1 MLRRKRYYSF
11 ISFAIFV
18 LSLQGVLL
26 YSQDNIVNV
35 VKVSPSDTIVAHIN
49 DVFKIEIKIQ
59 NVTGL
64 HIIHTELGFDPA
76 YLKLISTEEGPF
88 LSSEGQVTF
97 FYPVVDSTA
106 GTIIT
111 DHSILGAFFI
121 SGSGTQMKMLFRA
134 LKEGSTNITLSN
146 VQMRDV
152 DNADISPV
160 NVENGSVQIG
170 TSAVRDRKKAVSLPE
185 TIILYKNYPNPFNP
199 STHIN
204 YELLRDGLVKFQVYD
219 LKGRVILTLV
229 DEYQRKG
236 QHQVCWNGHGHF
248 GNTVHS
254 GIYIFRIQSGTFCTS
269 EKGLLMK

>member
-1 MLRRKRYYSF
+1 MLRRKIYYSF
-11 ISFAIFV
+11 IHFTIFV
-18 LSLQGVLL
+18 LSLQGAFL
-26 YSQDNIVNV
+26 YSQDNV
-35 VKVSPSDTIVAHIN
+35 VKVSPPDTVIAHIN

-88 LSSEGQVTF
+88 LGSEGQVTF
-97 FYPVVDSTA
+97 FYPVVDSLS

-111 DHSILGAFFI
+111 DHSILGAFDV
-121 SGSGTQMKMLFRA
+121 SGSGTHMKVLFRA
-134 LKEGSTNITLSN
+134 LKRGSTNITLSN

-152 DNADISPV
+152 NNVDITPV
-160 NVENGSVQIG
+160 NVKNGSVQIG
-170 TSAVRDRKKAVSLPE
+170 TSDVGDSKKAEFLPE
-185 TIILYKNYPNPFNP
+185 TIILHKNYPNPFNL

-236 QHQVCWNGHGHF
+236 QHQVCWNGNDYL

-254 GIYIFRIQSGTFCTS
+254 GIYIFRIQSGMFSIS
-269 EKGLLMK
+269 EKGMLMK